1 MKAIYF
7 QLVLL
12 SAIFYSCNKNQGTLE
27 TKVSPEIR
35 VNQLGY
41 FPDETKK
48 AVITGLSDANDF
60 SIVEIKSN
68 QKVFQGEL
76 SAEIKTTFSDKTVRH
91 ADFSTFRNE
100 GEFCVFVKG
109 LGCSPPFGISNGI
122 IKELGK
128 ASLKAFYFQ
137 RASTDLPEQ
146 YAGIWARNAGH
157 PDDRIFVHASAA
169 NSERQEN
176 EIISAPF
183 GWYDAG
189 DYNKYIVNSGITMGT
204 LLSLFED
211 FPEFSKNLDLEIPE
225 SGNEIP
231 DILDELLWNLK
242 WMSAMQDPDDGG
254 VYHKLTTADFEGM
267 VLPEYAVNKRYVV
280 AKSTAAA
287 LDFAAV
293 MAQSA
298 RVFKDFYPN
307 LEKEYLNAAELA
319 WNWALENPEVY
330 YKQNEMNN
338 QFSPAINTGAYGDN
352 QLKDEWIWAAA
363 ELYISTQNPDYL
375 KKIEIP
381 KEFELPSW
389 SKVSWL
395 GYYSLIRKQDELPNL
410 QKSLLDA
417 IKRTLINQADQY
429 VDFAANNAYLTS
441 MGSSEKDYVWGSNS
455 VASNQGIALVQA
467 YKLTGEEKYL
477 ETAIGNINYILG
489 KNATGYS
496 YVTGFGFQTPMR
508 PHHRLAEA
516 EPEKAPLPGFMVGG
530 PNPSQQDA
538 CNYISNLPDES
549 FVDEACSYASNE
561 IAINWNAAFAYF
573 INAVNFLKEA

>member
-7 QLVLL
+7 QLALL
-12 SAIFYSCNKNQGTLE
+12 SAIFYSCNKNQDPLE
-27 TKVSPEIR
+27 TKVSADIR

-76 SAEIKTTFSDKTVRH
+76 SVEIKTTFSDKTVRH

-146 YAGIWARNAGH
+146 YAGIWVRNAGH

-176 EIISAPF
+176 EVISAPF

-211 FPEFSKNLDLEIPE
+211 FPEFSKNLDMEIPE
-225 SGNEIP
+225 SDNEIP
-231 DILDELLWNLK
+231 DILDELFWNLK
-242 WMSAMQDPDDGG
+242 WMSAMQDPDDRG

-293 MAQSA
+293 MAQAA

-417 IKRTLINQADQY
+417 IKRTLINQAGQY
-429 VDFAANNAYLTS
+429 VDFATNNAYLTS

-538 CNYISNLPDES
+538 CNYTSNLPDES

-561 IAINWNAAFAYF
+561 IAINWNAAFAYL
-573 INAVNFLKEA
+573 INAVNFLKES